1 MSGLEGKDFFDN
13 IRRTVATSHFVASII
28 PLSLLVY
35 FSIKYVYPYVS
46 EGDITKAPLNIG
58 ILLLL
63 AVAVS
68 VLGLV
73 LSTRATN
80 SSIASAQNLN
90 TKLNS
95 LFNITKQF
103 RTTLYPDVL
112 LENIMNSAM
121 ELTAAESGS
130 LFLYDDHGRLQLK
143 INTGNNLTNTNNS
156 LSTYGENVAAM
167 VAETG
172 KPVLIN
178 DPSDYIR
185 NTAGSHNKMDRKTGS
200 LICVPLIC
208 SNQTIGVIEMQSMK
222 DKVFTLQDKALLHS
236 LADQASISIS
246 QNRSNEIQ
254 LSDFIHITEILIGA
268 QDYMQNK
275 KGHARRVASYANQI
289 AKHLNLSDAELKR
302 LYHASLLNDIGML
315 KIDSS
320 EHCRRDKI
328 IHHPKFGYDLIKS
341 VSHWNDS
348 ADIILQHHERFDGS
362 GYPSSK
368 KEEEI
373 PLCSRI
379 LFVADTFDVLTSKYS
394 YKQQMDYDSTI
405 REIEVNSGTQFDPVV
420 VKTLKS
426 CITDSDL
433 VRN

>member
-1 MSGLEGKDFFDN
+1 MSSLEGKDFFDN
-13 IRRTVATSHFVASII
+13 IRRTVKTSHFVASII

-46 EGDITKAPLNIG
+46 EGNTTNVPLHIG

-63 AVAVS
+63 AVVVS

-73 LSTRATN
+73 LATRATN
-80 SSIASAQNLN
+80 SSIVSAQNLN
-90 TKLNS
+90 AKLNS

-121 ELTAAESGS
+121 ELTASESGA
-130 LFLYDDHGRLQLK
+130 LFLYDEHGRLQLK
-143 INTGNNLTNTNNS
+143 INTGNNIKNINDSSGMHSQDIAN
-156 LSTYGENVAAM
+156 M

-172 KPVLIN
+172 KPLLIN
-178 DPSDYIR
+178 DPSDFIH
-185 NTAGSHNKMDRKTGS
+185 NTSKSYNKKELKTGS
-200 LICVPLIC
+200 IMCVPLIC
-208 SNQTIGVIEMQSMK
+208 SNEIIGVIEMQSMK

-246 QNRSNEIQ
+246 QNRSSETQ

-275 KGHARRVASYANQI
+275 KGHARRVASYSNQI
-289 AKHLNLSDAELKR
+289 AKHLNLSDTELKR
-302 LYHASLLNDIGML
+302 LYHACLLHDIGML
-315 KIDSS
+315 KIDAT

-341 VSHWNDS
+341 ISHWNDS
-348 ADIILQHHERFDGS
+348 ADIILQHHERFDGT

-373 PLCSRI
+373 PICSRI

-394 YKQQMDYDSTI
+394 YKQQMDYDSAI
-405 REIEVNSGTQFDPVV
+405 KEIEVNSGTQFDPVI
-420 VKTLKS
+420 VKTLKT
-426 CITDSDL
+426 CITDIDVVL
-433 VRN
+433 N

>member
-13 IRRTVATSHFVASII
+13 IRRTVKTSHFVASII

-46 EGDITKAPLNIG
+46 QGDVTNAPVHIG

-73 LSTRATN
+73 LATKATN
-80 SSIASAQNLN
+80 SSIVSAQDLN

-121 ELTAAESGS
+121 ELTAAEAGA
-130 LFLYDDHGRLQLK
+130 LFLYNELGHLQLK
-143 INTGNNLTNTNNS
+143 INAGTNINKS
-156 LSTYGENVAAM
+156 DIIHGQDIASM

-172 KPVLIN
+172 KPLLIN
-178 DPSDYIR
+178 DPSDYIHK
-185 NTAGSHNKMDRKTGS
+185 ASKQEMKTGS
-200 LICVPLIC
+200 IMCVPLIC
-208 SNQTIGVIEMQSMK
+208 SNEIIGVIEMQSTK
-222 DKVFTLQDKALLHS
+222 NKVFTLQDKALLHS

-246 QNRSNEIQ
+246 QNRSSETQ

-289 AKHLNLSDAELKR
+289 AKQLNLSDAELKS
-302 LYHASLLNDIGML
+302 LYHASLLHDIGML
-315 KIDSS
+315 KIDST

-341 VSHWNDS
+341 ISHWNDS
-348 ADIILQHHERFDGS
+348 ADIILQHHERYDGT

-373 PLCSRI
+373 PICSRR

-394 YKQQMDYDSTI
+394 YKQQMDYDSAI
-405 REIEVNSGTQFDPVV
+405 NEIESNSGTQFDPII
-420 VKTLKS
+420 VKTLKT
-426 CITDSDL
+426 CITDIDVVL
-433 VRN
+433 N